1 MLRLTTALL
10 TGLWLAVVPQTPLV
24 VRDLDGHAWSPL
36 SPAAGE
42 VNLVVFVGAT
52 CPISA
57 RYSPEIDR
65 ILRDYG
71 AKGVHAWL
79 VYADPQIAPAAVRAN
94 LKEFHPSAT
103 VPAIIDTGFRLTA
116 AVDVNVTPEVA
127 IYTHSGRVYRGRIDD
142 VNDAIG
148 QSRRAAAHHDLRDA
162 LDAVLAG
169 RPVPNPETKAIG
181 CFIERT
187 VK

>member
-1 MLRLTTALL
+1 MSRLAALL
-10 TGLWLAVVPQTPLV
+10 VSLWLGVLPQAPLT

-36 SPAAGE
+36 APSDGE
-42 VNLVVFVGAT
+42 INLLIFVSAT
-52 CPISA
+52 CPISQ

-79 VYADPQIAPAAVRAN
+79 IYADPKIDAATVRTN

-103 VPAIIDTGFRLTA
+103 VPVVIDAGFRLTA

-127 IYTHSGRVYRGRIDD
+127 VYTRGGRVYRGRID
-142 VNDAIG
+142 NANEAIG
-148 QSRRAAAHHDLRDA
+148 RSRAIVAHHDLRDA

-169 RPVPNPETKAIG
+169 RKVANPDTKAIG
-181 CFIERT
+181 CFIEKD

>member
-1 MLRLTTALL
+1 M
-10 TGLWLAVVPQTPLV
+10 LAVFPQASSAV
-24 VRDLDGHAWSPL
+24 HDIDGHAWTPL

-42 VNLVVFVGAT
+42 INLLIFVSAD

-65 ILRDYG
+65 IVRDYG
-71 AKGVHAWL
+71 ARGVHAWL
-79 VYADPQIAPAAVRAN
+79 IYADPQIAPAAVRSN
-94 LKEFHPSAT
+94 LKEFHPSIAI
-103 VPAIIDTGFRLTA
+103 PAVIDSGFRLTT

-127 IYTHSGRVYRGRIDD
+127 VYVSSGRVYRGRIDD

-169 RPVPNPETKAIG
+169 RPVPTPETKAIG

-187 VK
+187 IK